1 MHDNA
6 NKFLLRFAKAAAIRA
21 VRTFA
26 QTAAATLVASGA
38 GMLSGVDWR
47 AVLSV
52 AALAA
57 ISSILTSIGTGLPEI
72 ELPTFP
78 DSDEASL

>member
-1 MHDNA
+1 MHDND
-6 NKFLLRFAKAAAIRA
+6 NKFLPRFAKAATIRA

-26 QTAAATLVASGA
+26 QTAAATVVASGA

-57 ISSILTSIGTGLPEI
+57 VTSLLTSIGAGLPEV

-78 DSDEASL
+78 NSGAESP

>member
-1 MHDNA
+1 MHDND
-6 NKFLLRFAKAAAIRA
+6 NKFLLRFARAATIRA

-57 ISSILTSIGTGLPEI
+57 VTSVLTSIGTDLPEI

-78 DSDEASL
+78 DSGNESP